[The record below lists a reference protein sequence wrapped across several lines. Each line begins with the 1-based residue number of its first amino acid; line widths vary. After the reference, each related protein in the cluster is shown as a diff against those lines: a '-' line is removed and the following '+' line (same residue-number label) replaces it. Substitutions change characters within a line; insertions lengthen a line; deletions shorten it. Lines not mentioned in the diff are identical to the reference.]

1 MLTIHILTK
10 LTWVDL
16 KLYLRSW
23 IASFFTLV
31 FPLLMLF
38 LFGAMYGNDPSPLF
52 GGFGSMDITVPGYIA
67 ALIIGANGFM
77 SLPLELAARRQQGVL
92 RRMRATPLHPGA
104 VISSQ
109 LLVNLLMSFG
119 GAVLLVVAG
128 VLVYHIHTP
137 VQVLPII
144 LGFLISCA
152 SLFSIGL
159 LIASLVPNINAARAV
174 CFILF
179 YPMMFL
185 SGGTMPIQFLPETI
199 QKASAFIPLSYA
211 VRLLKGLWLNN
222 TWDMTAVWVLCA
234 ILLVCFGLSI
244 WLFRWE

>member
-1 MLTIHILTK
+1 MLTMQTLTK

-38 LFGAMYGNDPSPLF
+38 LFGAMYGNEPSPLF

-92 RRMRATPLHPGA
+92 RRMRATPLHPGV

-119 GAVLLVVAG
+119 GAVLLVIAG

-137 VQVLPII
+137 AQILPII

-234 ILLVCFGLSI
+234 ILLVCLVLSI